1 MEEMQGIM
9 ALPQA
14 GSAPKPAVGPE
25 QMAVYEEMRQNIPP
39 KQFGDELLS
48 AGAQVDPSTVN
59 NFVNELRALKVP
71 LDTLTMLNEMID
83 LILANPRDYPAL
95 RREYMRRGVTEDLL
109 PEQFDPTFFGA
120 LNMALDQMTVERPE
134 SPSKMAQ
141 GGLASLAQY
150 GRHGDTMLAHI
161 TPDEAAMLKRMGGA
175 GTINPVTGLPEYG
188 NIFSNIAKAVKKFAS
203 STVGKIITTVAL
215 GYFLGP
221 AAAFEL
227 GVTSEIGVAA
237 TMGFVGSAGS
247 TLLAGGNLKDAV
259 KAGAVGG
266 ITAGALSGVSG
277 GSFDTGSYT
286 GGTTVGEQ
294 FDRLVNRLVTPSGT
308 PTGPDTV
315 SITPGGAQPGALPNV
330 AENVDIGAPLP
341 RGYDPIGRPEMVGPP
356 FDAARV
362 PMGKNTYSPIEQAQ
376 RVIGDY
382 RASIGEIDP
391 TTLDRG
397 YPIGSTPQT
406 RVNELNKAL
415 AMDSEV
421 GRFAVPGAG
430 DQGQFIM
437 QGPGMGPPPPMS
449 AGPAPDLGGPT
460 SKAAASMAPAPS
472 GRFDGYVSPA
482 ERFGAATPAVQQP
495 APGFFESAK
504 NLDLEGMYRSL
515 SPAARAEA
523 GLTEAIGKAKNL
535 MGLPADA
542 PVTKEIL
549 EVAKRFEP
557 GILST
562 YGPMAAAALVGT
574 AALGGFKTKPAAA
587 PDLAAMDMFNPAY
600 ARPLTFGGLLGS
612 RGYGPRTPPQYQLP
626 LPTRAAKGGIM
637 SLEIGGTT
645 YPKKQGHISGPGTG
659 TSDSIP
665 ALLSDGEF
673 VFTAKAVRSIGNGS
687 RRKGAKRLYS
697 LMKMLEGRKG

>member
-14 GSAPKPAVGPE
+14 GSAPQPAVGPE

-59 NFVNELRALKVP
+59 DFVNELRALKVP
-71 LDTLTMLNEMID
+71 LDTLTMLNEMVD

-247 TLLAGGNLKDAV
+247 TLLAGGDLKDAV

-294 FDRLVNRLVTPSGT
+294 FNRLVTPSGT

-315 SITPGGAQPGALPNV
+315 SITPQGAQPGALANV
-330 AENVDIGAPLP
+330 EAMANFPSTVTGGLAPDELVGIQMNNGAGSYAPGQGFTPAGGTEASVLDRP
-341 RGYDPIGRPEMVGPP
+341 YDPLSVR
-356 FDAARV
+356 
-362 PMGKNTYSPIEQAQ
+362 
-376 RVIGDY
+376 
-382 RASIGEIDP
+382 
-391 TTLDRG
+391 
-397 YPIGSTPQT
+397 
-406 RVNELNKAL
+406 
-415 AMDSEV
+415 
-421 GRFAVPGAG
+421 
-430 DQGQFIM
+430 
-437 QGPGMGPPPPMS
+437 
-449 AGPAPDLGGPT
+449 T
-460 SKAAASMAPAPS
+460 SLS
-472 GRFDGYVSPA
+472 
-482 ERFGAATPAVQQP
+482 ATPAGGRMSLPYEPLSIQGAAQQP
-495 APGFFESAK
+495 APGFFADQAPAPIAPEPQVRLGGPTGEEISYSK
-504 NLDLEGMYRSL
+504 FQTMDLADGASGQTPTSL
-515 SPAARAEA
+515 MD
-523 GLTEAIGKAKNL
+523 KAK
-535 MGLPADA
+535 GLYKEYMPEALGGSRGAVPAKVLEDA
-542 PVTKEIL
+542 KDAFNAEMASSKSPFL
-549 EVAKRFEP
+549 AKQAYDAVIKAGTP

-562 YGPMAAAALVGT
+562 YGPAAALGLGAT
-574 AALGGFKTKPAAA
+574 ALGGGFKTKPAVA
-587 PDLAAMDMFNPAY
+587 PDFAAMDMFNPAY

-612 RGYGPRTPPQYQLP
+612 RGYGPRIPPQYQLP

-637 SLEIGGTT
+637 SLEMGGTT

>member
-294 FDRLVNRLVTPSGT
+294 FNRLVTPSGT

-315 SITPGGAQPGALPNV
+315 SITPGGAQPGALANV
-330 AENVDIGAPLP
+330 EAMANFPSTVTGGLAPDELVGIQMNNGAGSYAPGQGFTPAGGTEASVLDRPYEPLP
-341 RGYDPIGRPEMVGPP
+341 VKTPLSVTPAGGRMSLPYEPLSIS
-356 FDAARV
+356 DQ
-362 PMGKNTYSPIEQAQ
+362 S
-376 RVIGDY
+376 
-382 RASIGEIDP
+382 ASIAPESLSAGNQSASIAPEP
-391 TTLDRG
+391 TVLLDGKPISYSQYQTLD
-397 YPIGSTPQT
+397 Q
-406 RVNELNKAL
+406 
-415 AMDSEV
+415 
-421 GRFAVPGAG
+421 
-430 DQGQFIM
+430 
-437 QGPGMGPPPPMS
+437 
-449 AGPAPDLGGPT
+449 
-460 SKAAASMAPAPS
+460 
-472 GRFDGYVSPA
+472 
-482 ERFGAATPAVQQP
+482 GAAQQP

-504 NLDLEGMYRSL
+504 KLDLEGMYRSL

-523 GLTEAIGKAKNL
+523 GLTEAIGKAKSL

-574 AALGGFKTKPAAA
+574 AALGGFKTKPAVA
-587 PDLAAMDMFNPAY
+587 PDLAVMDMFNPAY

-637 SLEIGGTT
+637 SLEMGGTT